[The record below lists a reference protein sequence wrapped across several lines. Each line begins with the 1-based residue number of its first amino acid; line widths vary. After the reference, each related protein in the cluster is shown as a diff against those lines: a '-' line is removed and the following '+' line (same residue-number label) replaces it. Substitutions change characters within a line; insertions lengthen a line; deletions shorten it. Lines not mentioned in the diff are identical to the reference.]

1 LKSTPQVIR
10 LKGIWKINLL
20 KSRPS

>member
-10 LKGIWKINLL
+10 LKGIWKINLS